1 MPGPWRIFTLTW
13 ISYASLYLCRKN
25 LSVLIPL
32 LTASGGLTKDQL
44 ANVVFGYSLMYAL
57 GQLTNGALAD
67 RFGGTRI
74 VFFGMVVSAL
84 ATAACG
90 WWYTAIGLLAL
101 QMLNGWAQAAG
112 WPGLVKLMSV
122 AFPRSNRGV
131 VMGWW
136 TTNYVVGGFAATLL
150 ATWLVTSS
158 SLFPEWSWRRG
169 VWGPALALALI
180 AVVFAVGLRQS
191 SRTKEETNSEESL
204 PSVAAFS
211 RHHVRQVIANPKI
224 QLIAAVYAI
233 LKLTRYSFLYW
244 LPLYMTEQLRYS
256 AEEAGYSSA
265 IYELVGFAGV
275 VGAGYLSDRVFQSRR
290 FPVAALMLIVLA
302 LACLAHPLL
311 SATSRFGNLFGIAL
325 IGAMTFGPD
334 TLLGGAGAQDAAPPE
349 AVATAAGF
357 INGVGSLGQIISPYV
372 VVNAVRLYGWSNLFY
387 FFAALA
393 LSGALLLTF
402 SRAERREA
410 LAA

>member
-13 ISYASLYLCRKN
+13 LSYASLYLCRKN

-32 LTASGGLTKDQL
+32 LGVSAGLSKDQL

-57 GQLTNGALAD
+57 GQLTNGTLAD
-67 RFGGTRI
+67 RFGGTRV
-74 VFFGMVVSAL
+74 VFVGMMVSAF

-90 WWYTAIGLLAL
+90 FWYSALGLLAL
-101 QMLNGWAQAAG
+101 QMVNGWAQAAG
-112 WPGLVKLMSV
+112 WPGLVKLMSA
-122 AFPRSNRGV
+122 AFARSNRGV

-136 TTNYVVGGFAATLL
+136 TTNYVVGGFVGTLL
-150 ATWLVTSS
+150 ATWLVTHPT
-158 SLFPEWSWRRG
+158 LFAGWGWQRG
-169 VWGPALALALI
+169 VWGPALALGLVAL
-180 AVVFAVGLRQS
+180 VFAIGLQRP
-191 SRTKEETNSEESL
+191 SRSAKETNSEESPL
-204 PSVAAFS
+204 RAGTFS
-211 RHHVRQVIANPKI
+211 KDHVRTVLANPKI
-224 QLIAAVYAI
+224 QLIALVYAI

-244 LPLYMTEQLRYS
+244 LPLYMTEHLSYS
-256 AEEAGYSSA
+256 TEEAGYSSA
-265 IYELVGFAGV
+265 AYELIGFAGV

-290 FPVAALMLIVLA
+290 FPVAALMLAVLA

-311 SATSRFGNLFGIAL
+311 SASSRFGNLVGIAI

-357 INGVGSLGQIISPYV
+357 INAVGSLGQIFSPYIV
-372 VVNAVRLYGWSNLFY
+372 VHAVRLYGWSNLFY

-393 LSGALLLTF
+393 LSGAVVLTL
-402 SRAERREA
+402 SRAERQEA